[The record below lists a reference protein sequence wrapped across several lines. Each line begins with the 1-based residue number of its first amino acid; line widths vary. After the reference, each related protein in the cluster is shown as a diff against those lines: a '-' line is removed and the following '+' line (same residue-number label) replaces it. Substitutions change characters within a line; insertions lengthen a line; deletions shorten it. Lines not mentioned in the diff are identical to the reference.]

1 MSGMSTGENTM
12 KVSELTQETF
22 SIKETTAAGAIASVA
37 NPTTAKSKPK
47 KKVKVKS
54 VNALDSNANLFGG
67 GTVKR

>member
-22 SIKETTAAGAIASVA
+22 SIKETTAAGAVASVA

-47 KKVKVKS
+47 KKVKS